1 MWLRLY
7 LMALVAVILS
17 LLLYVGLLPKMVSA
31 RDSLADVR
39 RKEAK
44 AEADA
49 TLMKAAAEADAIA
62 KVGEALNKY
71 PQMKEL
77 RSIEK
82 WNGQLP
88 TYMTNG
94 TPTPF
99 VTVK

>member
-1 MWLRLY
+1 
-7 LMALVAVILS
+7 MAPPLFNGSRSDSHI
-17 LLLYVGLLPKMVSA
+17 A
-31 RDSLADVR
+31 RAQADGAADVR

-44 AEADA
+44 
-49 TLMKAAAEADAIA
+49 AEADAIA

-82 WNGQLP
+82 WDGKLP

-94 TPTPF
+94 APTPF